1 MNPEWDKEQFL
12 AYLLLYAAYADLQ
25 LEEVEEEYI
34 EEKVGKEE
42 YADVKAEFTA
52 DSDKDR
58 AYKIIS
64 YSQGEDF
71 DKEYV
76 QMIMNDMDDLFLAD
90 GEYTHWEKAI
100 KRALM
105 RLMNL

>member
-1 MNPEWDKEQFL
+1 MNPDWDKEQFL
-12 AYLLLYAAYADLQ
+12 AYVLLYAAFADLQ
-25 LEEVEEEYI
+25 LDPSEEDYI
-34 EEKVGKEE
+34 QEKVGKSE
-42 YADVKAEFTA
+42 YDEVKKEFIA
-52 DSDKDR
+52 DSDKDK
-58 AYKIIS
+58 AYKIIA

-71 DKEYV
+71 DNEYV
-76 QMIMNDMDDLFLAD
+76 QMVLNDMDDLFLAD